1 MDEFPQEEKVDKG
14 LTARERR
21 EDIKKIIRELGFWRL
36 PNYRRLGERY
46 GVSHSTIHKDI
57 KKILSTLDPKEL
69 DEGFTEFL
77 HADKKAQNEIRKI
90 LTDGSMD
97 QKIKAVNAM
106 IQLQNAYADLL
117 ERYGKKPKVATPIE
131 VRRNLYDDR
140 FEKIYQKYHGKGEFT
155 GDSNQK

>member
-1 MDEFPQEEKVDKG
+1 MDEVPQEEAVVKQLSFRD
-14 LTARERR
+14 RR
-21 EDIKKIIRELGFWRL
+21 EDISKIIRELGMWRL
-36 PNYRRLGERY
+36 PSQRRLSERY
-46 GVSHSTIHKDI
+46 NVSQQQISKDI
-57 KKILSTLDPKEL
+57 KKILTTLNPKEL

-97 QKIKAVNAM
+97 QKIKAINAM

-140 FEKIYQKYHGKGEFT
+140 LEKIYEKYHGKGEST
-155 GDSNQK
+155 RESNQE